1 VVMLLLWVGR
11 SFVTVVGRTEVMLVS
26 WVGQKLCYCLS
37 GCVTVVGRAEVMLL
51 SWVGQRLCYCR
62 G

>member
-1 VVMLLLWVGR
+1 MNINKGEFR
-11 SFVTVVGRTEVMLVS
+11 EKSYVTVVGST
-26 WVGQKLCYCLS
+26 K
-37 GCVTVVGRAEVMLL
+37 VMLL